1 MPYGLEVY
9 NASGVKMVSHT
20 DRLIRFVS
28 TGTVTA
34 NSSGYAD
41 VTVTGMANNDTWEV
55 TLGNIPFIFSY
66 GQTPNVSFAKQ
77 TNNLRIY
84 ASSRK
89 TVDYYVFRT

>member
-1 MPYGLEVY
+1 MAYGMEVY
-9 NASGVKMVSHT
+9 NASGTKMISHT
-20 DRLIRFVS
+20 DRLIRFVA

-55 TLGNIPFIFSY
+55 TLGDIPFVFDYS
-66 GQTPNVSFAKQ
+66 TKPNVYFAKQ

-84 ASSRK
+84 ANSGN